1 LEHRPECHTGKSGQD
16 GEKEAREEKTVRN
29 IKLLIIKMRRR
40 KHYMVRKL
48 AVLVIVLSVAAI
60 VIGGIFI
67 GEGVAKNNLI
77 VDRMKVEKVT
87 LAVDPNNPKAT
98 TQINNASDAQKAA
111 DTIAG
116 HRRGIAL
123 SYQELL
129 NKGTGKFDP
138 ANPTD
143 LTYAQAMNLE
153 NYLYMAVTAF
163 GLIQVTMAS
172 GAFMVIVGVAI
183 GCVGLAL
190 MRLGK
195 TAQA

>member
-1 LEHRPECHTGKSGQD
+1 LEHRPECHTEKSGQD
-16 GEKEAREEKTVRN
+16 GEKRSARRKNSKEYQAINNQNEEE
-29 IKLLIIKMRRR
+29 

-87 LAVDPNNPKAT
+87 LAVDPNNPSAT

-116 HRRGIAL
+116 HRRSIAPT
-123 SYQELL
+123 YQDLL
-129 NKGTGKFDP
+129 GTGKFDP
-138 ANPTD
+138 TNAKD

-195 TAQA
+195 TA

>member
-1 LEHRPECHTGKSGQD
+1 MKL
-16 GEKEAREEKTVRN
+16 VRT
-29 IKLLIIKMRRR
+29 
-40 KHYMVRKL
+40 L
-48 AVLVIVLSVAAI
+48 AILVAILGFVALVL
-60 VIGGIFI
+60 GGVFI

-77 VDRMKVEKVT
+77 VDRMRVEKVT
-87 LAVDPNNPKAT
+87 LAVDPNNPSVT

-111 DTIAG
+111 DTIAS
-116 HRRGIAL
+116 HRRTIAP

-172 GAFMVIVGVAI
+172 GVFMVIT
-183 GCVGLAL
+183 GLAL
-190 MRLGK
+190 GGTGLALYRIGRS
-195 TAQA
+195 QP

>member
-1 LEHRPECHTGKSGQD
+1 MKL
-16 GEKEAREEKTVRN
+16 VRRVA
-29 IKLLIIKMRRR
+29 IL
-40 KHYMVRKL
+40 V
-48 AVLVIVLSVAAI
+48 AVLGLVAFI
-60 VIGGIFI
+60 LGGVFI

-87 LAVDPNNPKAT
+87 LAVDPNNPSVT

-116 HRRGIAL
+116 HRRGIAP

-138 ANPTD
+138 TNATD

-163 GLIQVTMAS
+163 GLIQVTLAS
-172 GAFMVIVGVAI
+172 GVFMVVT
-183 GCVGLAL
+183 GLAL
-190 MRLGK
+190 GGTGLALYRIGRS
-195 TAQA
+195 QP